1 MQKAFLK
8 ELLQKPSPYLQVWVF
23 IYCNLN
29 DDNQFQIASPYLL
42 SKFNISRSTLQR
54 ILDFGCK
61 WQGSGKEVAREWQGN
76 VLKISWLNSVSGKEV
91 AREWQESGK
100 EKDTIIDAEVNPKKR
115 KKKESNKL
123 FPLMVEEYNQ
133 FCIEKIG
140 MGAKMNSHQGK
151 SMKNIIEYISNQIKL
166 KHDAVLEQEF
176 LENQVLVAWKF
187 ILSNWG
193 LINGYYA
200 EQIKLNQ
207 IDSNLPNI
215 LMQLKNN
222 QKNKRDEKYANIHAE
237 ISRISFD

>member
-1 MQKAFLK
+1 MQKSFLK

-29 DDNQFQIASPYLL
+29 EDNQFQMPSPYLM
-42 SKFNISRSTLQR
+42 SKFGISRSTLQR

-76 VLKISWLNSVSGKEV
+76 VLKISWLNVMSGKEV
-91 AREWQESGK
+91 ARKWQESGK
-100 EKDTIIDAEVNPKKR
+100 EKDVNDTAEVNPKKR
-115 KKKESNKL
+115 KKQESSKL
-123 FPLMVEEYNQ
+123 FPQMVEAYNS
-133 FCIEKIG
+133 FCLEKSG
-140 MGAKMNSHQGK
+140 MGAKMNSQQGK
-151 SMKNIIEYISNQIKL
+151 SMKNIIEYLSNQVKL
-166 KHDAVLEQEF
+166 KHENELNQEF
-176 LENQVLVAWKF
+176 LENQVLIAWKY
-187 ILSNWG
+187 ILSNWNI
-193 LINGYYA
+193 INGYYA

-222 QKNKRDEKYANIHAE
+222 QKNKRDEKFANINAE